1 MSYFVLLCAL
11 ICIPFQGIATERH
24 ANTTTEAEDQDNF
37 DENSIDSVERE
48 KEWIRNSSKIF
59 EKLMKNY
66 DPSMAPFVPGKPVK
80 VDLVIEI
87 LAFGEVNEAHM
98 DYGLDIYLF
107 QVWDDVRLA
116 QDQEQERRFYLSGKD
131 IKKIW
136 TPDTY
141 FMNAKQTDIKDVVKE
156 NQMVYIMPSG
166 IVVHSSRIT
175 LTVACHMQLRMYPF
189 DRQKCA
195 LVIESFSLPRTKLV
209 YRWANLIADK
219 CEVEVYDDA
228 MAQHEYKGVKLG
240 YNFSKPAGQF
250 SNLYATFVFDRR
262 TSYTIL
268 QVYVPSYMIVLLSFM
283 ALWLPQNAVPARV
296 SLGITTVL
304 TIVYFLATVNSNMPR
319 VSYMKAIDYHLF
331 VSFGFVFA
339 IMLEY
344 VILLNVKHRKKRKQH
359 FHKKFELTEV
369 NNHSREEQAIS
380 NSYGADFAVRYR
392 MATGDVCADEEALSS
407 LPLTQHR
414 NELTAQS
421 LHPIDRLARVFFPAS
436 YATFVVVYWV
446 VCIVFS
452 PKNEELDLC

>member
-1 MSYFVLLCAL
+1 MNYFVLLCAL
-11 ICIPFQGIATERH
+11 ICIPFQGIATERR
-24 ANTTTEAEDQDNF
+24 ANTTTEAKDQDNF
-37 DENSIDSVERE
+37 DDNSIDSVERE

-80 VDLVIEI
+80 VDLAIEI

-107 QVWDDVRLA
+107 QAWDDVRLA
-116 QDQEQERRFYLSGKD
+116 HDQEQERQFYLSGND

-156 NQMVYIMPSG
+156 NQMVYIMASG
-166 IVVHSSRIT
+166 LVVHSSRIT

-209 YRWANLIADK
+209 YLWGNLIADK
-219 CEVEVYDDA
+219 CKVEVYDDA
-228 MAQHEYKGVKLG
+228 MAQHEFKGVKLG
-240 YNFSKPAGQF
+240 YNFSKP
-250 SNLYATFVFDRR
+250 
-262 TSYTIL
+262 
-268 QVYVPSYMIVLLSFM
+268 
-283 ALWLPQNAVPARV
+283 
-296 SLGITTVL
+296 
-304 TIVYFLATVNSNMPR
+304 ATVNSNMPR

-446 VCIVFS
+446 VCVVFS